1 MEKYQEDRLE
11 PEVGVIHEPGD
22 HPSPSGYPKITRPP
36 SKKKGGV
43 VLISI
48 ILVGVA
54 FLVMGLWVV
63 ISAGFIPFQP
73 FQKQSESPEFKAL
86 KEEFQK
92 LRAETDPLK
101 KEIQSLQEGRKTLQE
116 QVTAL
121 KDQLTVL
128 ARKSEGLG
136 GKKEAPKAIVYKT
149 QKGDTLNSI
158 ANKFHV
164 RPEEIRRWNRLPSK
178 GKPQP
183 GQNITIYSPTP

>member
-11 PEVGVIHEPGD
+11 PEVGVIHEPED
-22 HPSPSGYPKITRPP
+22 YPSSPGYPKITRPP
-36 SKKKGGV
+36 SKKKG
-43 VLISI
+43 VLVSI

-54 FLVMGLWVV
+54 FLAMGLWM
-63 ISAGFIPFQP
+63 ILPAKFIP

-86 KEEFQK
+86 KEEVQK
-92 LRAETDPLK
+92 LRAEADPLK
-101 KEIQSLQEGRKTLQE
+101 KEIQSLQEGQKTLQE

-128 ARKSEGLG
+128 AKKTEGLG
-136 GKKEAPKAIVYKT
+136 EKKAAPRAILYKT